1 MMGLL
6 DFCLVNFRQT
16 IDIVVVALDTEVLG
30 KVNDLDILWDGV
42 LLQEGFALSVS
53 EAEEDD
59 IDLVK
64 WHLIGELQ
72 VRFANESFMYI
83 AHQIA
88 RIAL

>member
-42 LLQEGFALSVS
+42 LLQEGFALSVP

-64 WHLIGELQ
+64 WHFIGKLQ
-72 VRFANESFMYI
+72 VRFADKTFMYI
-83 AHQIA
+83 AHQIT
-88 RIAL
+88 RITL